1 MNEQLL
7 PMVPVVAKWAAATRN
22 VRRVWLYGSRV
33 RGTPRPDSDLDVCV
47 EIDPLMTEQE
57 KAESQRQQKAWR
69 SELSMLCGLNVH
81 LEPYATEQQK
91 GFIAKE
97 GRLVYEREG

>member
-7 PMVPVVAKWAAATRN
+7 TMAPVIAKWAAATRN

-33 RGTPRPDSDLDVCV
+33 RGTHQPDSDLDVCV
-47 EIDPLMTEQE
+47 EIDPLSTEQE
-57 KAESQRQQKAWR
+57 KEESQQQQKEWR
-69 SELSMLCGLNVH
+69 SVLSTLCALNVH

-97 GRLVYEREG
+97 GRLVYQREG